1 MDEVSV
7 GNVLERGHAA
17 YAKHAWQ
24 EAYEWLSRADEDDLL
39 QPEDLELL
47 ARSAYMLGR
56 DDDYV
61 RGLERAY
68 HGHLDGG
75 QVPSAARCTW
85 WIGHNLP
92 FRGET
97 ARANGWFGRGD
108 RLLDREGRDC
118 VERGYL
124 LIAV

>member
-1 MDEVSV
+1 MDEVSI
-7 GNVLERGHAA
+7 GNVLERGRAA

-39 QPEDLELL
+39 EPEDLELL

-85 WIGHNLP
+85 WIGHNLL
-92 FRGET
+92 RGKPPVRT
-97 ARANGWFGRGD
+97 AGSAAATGCSTGRVATVSSAAIS
-108 RLLDREGRDC
+108 C
-118 VERGYL
+118 
-124 LIAV
+124 

>member
-47 ARSAYMLGR
+47 ARSAYMLDR

-68 HGHLDGG
+68 HGHLDAGE
-75 QVPSAARCTW
+75 VPSAARCTW
-85 WIGHNLP
+85 WIGHNLLM
-92 FRGET
+92 RGET
-97 ARANGWFGRGD
+97 RPRERFGSAAATCCST
-108 RLLDREGRDC
+108 GR
-118 VERGYL
+118 VATVSSAA
-124 LIAV
+124 IP

>member
-7 GNVLERGHAA
+7 SNVLERGHAA
-17 YAKHAWQ
+17 YAKHAWR

-75 QVPSAARCTW
+75 RSPAPHAAPGGLVITCSFAGKPPVRTVGSAAATGCST
-85 WIGHNLP
+85 
-92 FRGET
+92 
-97 ARANGWFGRGD
+97 GRVATVSSAAIS
-108 RLLDREGRDC
+108 C
-118 VERGYL
+118 
-124 LIAV
+124 